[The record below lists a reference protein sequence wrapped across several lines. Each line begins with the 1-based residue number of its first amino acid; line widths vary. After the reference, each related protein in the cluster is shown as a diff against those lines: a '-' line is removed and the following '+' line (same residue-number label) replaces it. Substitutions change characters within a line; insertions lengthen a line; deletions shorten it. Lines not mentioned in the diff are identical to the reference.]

1 LNGRFSEDT
10 VILKVYKWYTCQ
22 RRQDTCWKQ
31 LVLHLWY

>member
-1 LNGRFSEDT
+1 
-10 VILKVYKWYTCQ
+10 LKVYKWYTCQ